1 MTTPPSPHPA
11 PPTPGPR
18 WVEPIRKRL
27 VAGITHLTTGGGGPS
42 IDLSSPPGDPGL
54 FGPDAICWRV
64 HADFTSMMTGGIAAL
79 LLQALHPL
87 ALAGVWDHSSFR
99 TDILGRLRRTATF
112 ITGTTFGSR
121 ADALALIERVK
132 TIHARISG
140 TAPDGRPYRAD
151 DPALLTWVHV
161 AEVSSFLAAH
171 LRYVNPSLSGELQD
185 GYYAETALIAELLGA
200 RDVPR
205 SRAEVAAYF
214 ARMQPELE
222 AGPHTFE
229 VMDILLNVPVATPA
243 LRPAASLIMHAG
255 IDLLP
260 PWAQRM
266 LDVSTFAPLR
276 RAVVRP
282 GVRAVAPV
290 LRWALVNGASKRARR
305 RATATPPDD
314 TPPA

>member
-11 PPTPGPR
+11 APASRPR
-18 WVEPIRKRL
+18 WAEPIRKRL
-27 VAGITHLTTGGGGPS
+27 VAGITHLTAGGGGPS

-171 LRYVNPSLSGELQD
+171 VRYVNPALAGELQD
-185 GYYAETALIAELLGA
+185 RYYAETALIAELLGA
-200 RDVPR
+200 QDVPR
-205 SRAEVAAYF
+205 SRAEVAAYL
-214 ARMQPELE
+214 ARMQPELA

-229 VMDILLNVPVATPA
+229 VMDILLNVPVASPA
-243 LRPAASLIMHAG
+243 LRPAASLMMHAG

-266 LDVSTFAPLR
+266 LGVSTFAPLR

-305 RATATPPDD
+305 RAAATPPDG